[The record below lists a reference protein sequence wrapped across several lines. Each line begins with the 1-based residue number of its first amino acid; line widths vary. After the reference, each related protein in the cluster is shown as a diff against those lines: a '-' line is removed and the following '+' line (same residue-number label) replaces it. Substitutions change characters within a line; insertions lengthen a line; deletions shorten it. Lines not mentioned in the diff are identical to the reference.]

1 MFTLICLSIASLQK
15 RLTIY
20 MCVVNLWSNHLNPC
34 TPKMDQIFN
43 KWLSFVRLCTDK
55 SLDDYTYQKNC
66 WAMQWYI
73 ILQDWLD
80 FFDLLWKNLSI
91 YVKWV
96 KKPQLQIHFVMPASA
111 NCMSRHCCETF
122 NLLFTYTFTYTGLY
136 LYMYL
141 YLMLMSFFPGF
152 LNIYFEYF
160 LLTLVFQRNM
170 LMQLSLF
177 YANTYAF
184 EPWIL
189 YSLTRLLTLII

>member
-1 MFTLICLSIASLQK
+1 MFTLICQSIASLQK

-20 MCVVNLWSNHLNPC
+20 ICVVNYQTIWTHVHQKWTKS
-34 TPKMDQIFN
+34 FN
-43 KWLSFVRLCTDK
+43 KWLSFARLCTDK
-55 SLDDYTYQKNC
+55 SLDDYTYKKNC

-122 NLLFTYTFTYTGLY
+122 TLLFTYTFTYIGY

-141 YLMLMSFFPGF
+141 YLMLMSFFPQ
-152 LNIYFEYF
+152 
-160 LLTLVFQRNM
+160 V
-170 LMQLSLF
+170 S
-177 YANTYAF
+177 
-184 EPWIL
+184 
-189 YSLTRLLTLII
+189 

>member
-1 MFTLICLSIASLQK
+1 MSVHLNLSEYSFIAKETNYLYVCGQ
-15 RLTIY
+15 L
-20 MCVVNLWSNHLNPC
+20 SNHLNPC

-43 KWLSFVRLCTDK
+43 KWLSFARLCTDK

-122 NLLFTYTFTYTGLY
+122 TLLFTYTFTYTGLY

-152 LNIYFEYF
+152 FKHLFWIFFTYTDIPKEYARAA
-160 LLTLVFQRNM
+160 LSVLCQHLCIWTLDLTV
-170 LMQLSLF
+170 
-177 YANTYAF
+177 
-184 EPWIL
+184 
-189 YSLTRLLTLII
+189 

>member
-1 MFTLICLSIASLQK
+1 MINHWMVI
-15 RLTIY
+15 LT
-20 MCVVNLWSNHLNPC
+20 
-34 TPKMDQIFN
+34 K
-43 KWLSFVRLCTDK
+43 
-55 SLDDYTYQKNC
+55 KNC

-160 LLTLVFQRNM
+160 LLTPIFQKNM

>member
-1 MFTLICLSIASLQK
+1 MSVHLNLSEYSFIAKETNYLYVCGQ
-15 RLTIY
+15 L
-20 MCVVNLWSNHLNPC
+20 SNHLNPC

-43 KWLSFVRLCTDK
+43 KWLSFARLCTDK

-111 NCMSRHCCETF
+111 NCMSRHCCETS

-152 LNIYFEYF
+152 FKHLFWIFFTYTDIPKEYAHAA
-160 LLTLVFQRNM
+160 LSVLCQHLCIWTLD
-170 LMQLSLF
+170 
-177 YANTYAF
+177 
-184 EPWIL
+184 
-189 YSLTRLLTLII
+189 LIQSN

>member
-20 MCVVNLWSNHLNPC
+20 MCVVNYQTIWTHVH
-34 TPKMDQIFN
+34 Q
-43 KWLSFVRLCTDK
+43 KWTK
-55 SLDDYTYQKNC
+55 SLTSDSHLQGCALINHCMIILTPKNC

-122 NLLFTYTFTYTGLY
+122 TLLFTYTFTYTGLY

-152 LNIYFEYF
+152 FKHLFWIFFTYTDIPKEYAHAA
-160 LLTLVFQRNM
+160 
-170 LMQLSLF
+170 LSVLCQH
-177 YANTYAF
+177 
-184 EPWIL
+184 L
-189 YSLTRLLTLII
+189 